1 MKKKICK
8 QCGKEFGSYPASK
21 RIFCS
26 RPCFRMSRRGKLIKP
41 STPCLICGNPVRRRT
56 RNKCCSFKCAGIAS
70 RGRPSWN
77 KGKKLSKEHIEKMRK
92 AHLGSKHV
100 LSTEAKISFRQ
111 KMSGEN
117 SPNWRGG
124 ITSFNKIERAKFR
137 QKVQKQVFE
146 RDNYTCQICGIYGKQ
161 LQVDHI
167 QSWKDYIEA
176 RFDLS
181 NCRTLCMD
189 CHYWITFHREK
200 PKDVIWGHNLKHIF
214 ERRVD

>member
-1 MKKKICK
+1 
-8 QCGKEFGSYPASK
+8 
-21 RIFCS
+21 
-26 RPCFRMSRRGKLIKP
+26 
-41 STPCLICGNPVRRRT
+41 
-56 RNKCCSFKCAGIAS
+56 
-70 RGRPSWN
+70 
-77 KGKKLSKEHIEKMRK
+77 MRK